1 MDVQRGMLVAGS
13 DGRIGVV
20 SDVVYDADNT
30 PARIIVQRD
39 DGQSIVLYPG
49 SYQIDAGVVRLKALQ
64 ASTSGTM
71 TQPIPARNTGYET
84 RSFAIGDVEQ
94 VQAGTEVV
102 IPVIQEEL
110 NVGKR
115 QIERGGVRVN
125 KRIEEHEETVEQP
138 TFREEV
144 TVERVPI
151 GRTIE
156 TAPEVRQEGDTLII
170 PVVEE
175 MLVVEKRL
183 VLKEEVRVH
192 KHRIQESEQARV
204 MVRAEKVDIEQ
215 IPDPLAQPS
224 AGTAP
229 VA

>member
-1 MDVQRGMLVAGS
+1 MDVQRGMIVAGP

-20 SDVVYDADNT
+20 SDVVYEADST

-39 DGQSIVLYPG
+39 DGQAMVLHPG
-49 SYQIDAGVVRLKALQ
+49 SYHVDAGVVRLNALQ
-64 ASTSGTM
+64 ESTSGTM

-84 RSFAIGDVEQ
+84 RSFATTDVQ
-94 VQAGTEVV
+94 HVQAGGEVV
-102 IPVIQEEL
+102 IPVIQEEI
-110 NVGKR
+110 NVAKR
-115 QIERGGVRVN
+115 QVEGGGVRVN

-138 TFREEV
+138 IFREEV

-156 TAPEVRQEGDTLII
+156 TAPEARQEGDTLII

-183 VLKEEVRVH
+183 VLKEEVRVQ
-192 KHRIQESEQARV
+192 KRRVQETEQARV
-204 MVRAEKVDIEQ
+204 VVRAEKVDIEQ
-215 IPDPLAQPS
+215 IPDPTLHRTVGDQ
-224 AGTAP
+224 P